1 MRFVPNPPDAAALMM
16 SARSFGNYDLPSA
29 LADLVDNSLKAR
41 ARAVYISCIRSDAG
55 VEVRIRDDGEGM
67 SVDALAAAMRPA
79 SANPE
84 HERSPDDLGRFGW
97 GLKSASFSQC
107 RKVTVVS
114 NDGGGASG
122 AEWDLDSI
130 DGWCMGLLDDAELAA
145 LADPLVING
154 AGTEVIW
161 RSCDRLSENG
171 TLGPEAFNAL
181 VVHARA
187 RLALLFH
194 RFLAGEVRGRPL
206 RIVLNGQPVAP
217 FDPFHRDNNATQAL
231 APEEVHLPDGS
242 MIAIRGYVLPHFS
255 KLALSDYDRL
265 GGEEGF
271 IRNQGFYVYR
281 AGRLIMNGTWF
292 RLVRH
297 GELSQLVRV
306 AIDIPNSLDAMWK
319 ITVDKA
325 DAQLPSVLRDRLRAL
340 VAGLRRGS
348 AEAFRSRGGRLS
360 TKGAVSVWS
369 KFARGG
375 RIRYYVNREHP
386 LVASLLDD
394 VDAERAR
401 AVAAA
406 ITLIEQQFPAVTI
419 GEDVVRAPDAM
430 SQGEFD
436 ARAFL
441 ETLDASLPS
450 LLAQAGTMKALGE
463 ALAVTEPWSA
473 HGALVRD
480 HLSKKG
486 WVDAIRE

>member
-1 MRFVPNPPDAAALMM
+1 MM

-29 LADLVDNSLKAR
+29 LADLIDNSITAGAR
-41 ARAVYISCIRSDAG
+41 NVHVTCIRLDSSI
-55 VEVRIRDDGEGM
+55 EVRTRDDGRGM
-67 SVDALAAAMRPA
+67 SADELSAAMRPA

-84 HERSPDDLGRFGW
+84 DERSPDDLGRFGW

-107 RKVTVVS
+107 RRLTVVS
-114 NDGGGASG
+114 NTGDGASG
-122 AEWDLDSI
+122 AEWDLDRME
-130 DGWCMGLLDDAELAA
+130 GWSMALLDEADLNDV
-145 LADPLVING
+145 ADPLLLS
-154 AGTEVIW
+154 APGTEVVW
-161 RSCDRLSENG
+161 RDCDRLSEG
-171 TLGPEAFNAL
+171 GSVGPEAFNAL

-231 APEEVHLPDGS
+231 APEEVHLPNGP
-242 MIAIRGYVLPHFS
+242 MISIQGYVLPHFS

-271 IRNQGFYVYR
+271 LRNQGFYVYR

-325 DAQLPSVLRDRLRAL
+325 DAQLPSLLRDRLRTL

-360 TKGAVSVWS
+360 TKGSIPVWS

-375 RIRYYVNREHP
+375 RIRYYVNRDHP

-394 VDAERAR
+394 EDAERGR
-401 AVAAA
+401 AAA
-406 ITLIEQQFPAVTI
+406 AAVTLIEQQFPAVTI
-419 GEDVVRAPDAM
+419 GEDIVRAPDAM

-441 ETLDASLPS
+441 ETLDASLPA
-450 LLAQAGTMKALGE
+450 LLAQAGTMKGLGE
-463 ALAVTEPWSA
+463 VLAVTEPWSA
-473 HGALVRD
+473 HRALVND
-480 HLSKKG
+480 HLTGKG
-486 WVDAIRE
+486 WVDAVRE

>member
-29 LADLVDNSLKAR
+29 LADLIDNSLKAQ
-41 ARAVYISCIRSDAG
+41 ARTVHISCLRWDAG
-55 VEVRIRDDGEGM
+55 VEVRIRDDGKGM
-67 SVDALAAAMRPA
+67 SANALSAAMRPA
-79 SANPE
+79 STNPE

-107 RKVTVVS
+107 RRVTVIS
-114 NDGGGASG
+114 NDGGGATG

-130 DGWCMGLLDDAELAA
+130 DGWCMGLLEEGEIAA
-145 LADPLVING
+145 LADPLVV
-154 AGTEVIW
+154 AASGTEVIW
-161 RSCDRLSENG
+161 RNCDRLSEDG
-171 TLGPEAFNAL
+171 ILSHEDFNAL

-187 RLALLFH
+187 RLGLLFH
-194 RFLAGEVRGRPL
+194 RYLAGEIRGRPL
-206 RIVLNGQPVAP
+206 RIVLNGQAIGA
-217 FDPFHRDNNATQAL
+217 FDPFHRENNATQSL
-231 APEEVHLPDGS
+231 APEEVHMPNGS
-242 MIAIRGYVLPHFS
+242 VIAIRGYVLPHFS

-281 AGRLIMNGTWF
+281 SGRLILNGTWF

-306 AIDIPNSLDAMWK
+306 AIDIPNSLDSMWK

-325 DAQLPSVLRDRLRAL
+325 DAQLPSLLRDRLRAL
-340 VAGLRRGS
+340 VAGLHRGS

-360 TKGAVSVWS
+360 TKGTVSVWS

-375 RIRYYVNREHP
+375 RIRYYVNRDHP
-386 LVASLLDD
+386 LLASLLGDS
-394 VDAERAR
+394 DAERGR
-401 AVAAA
+401 TFAAA

-419 GEDVVRAPDAM
+419 GEDVVRAPNAM
-430 SQGEFD
+430 GQGEFD

-450 LLAQAGTMKALGE
+450 LLAQSGSMKVLGE
-463 ALAVTEPWSA
+463 ALAGTEPWSA
-473 HGALVRD
+473 HVALVHD
-480 HLSKKG
+480 HLKRKG
-486 WVDAIRE
+486 WTDAV

>member
-1 MRFVPNPPDAAALMM
+1 VANPPDAAALMM
-16 SARSFGNYDLPSA
+16 SARSFGNYDLPGA
-29 LADLVDNSLKAR
+29 LADLVDNSIKAR
-41 ARAVYISCIRSDAG
+41 SRSVHISCVQSDTD
-55 VEVRIRDDGEGM
+55 VEVRVRDDGLGM
-67 SVDALAAAMRPA
+67 SAEELAAAMRPA

-84 HERSPDDLGRFGW
+84 DERSPDDLGRFGW

-107 RKVTVVS
+107 RRLTVIS
-114 NDGGGASG
+114 NAGDGASG
-122 AEWDLDSI
+122 AEWDLDCI
-130 DGWCMGLLDDAELAA
+130 DGWSMAILDEEDVRAV
-145 LADPLVING
+145 ADPAILAG
-154 AGTEVIW
+154 SGTEVIW
-161 RSCDRLSENG
+161 RNCDRLSELG
-171 TLGPEAFNAL
+171 TIGPATFNEL

-194 RFLAGEVRGRPL
+194 RFLASEVPGHPL
-206 RIVLNGQPVAP
+206 KMTLNGQTIAA

-242 MIAIRGYVLPHFS
+242 VIAIRGYVLPHFS
-255 KLALSDYDRL
+255 KLGLSDYDRL

-271 IRNQGFYVYR
+271 LRNQGFYVYR

-306 AIDIPNSLDAMWK
+306 AIDIPNSVDAMWK

-325 DAQLPSVLRDRLRAL
+325 DAQLPSILRDRLRAL
-340 VAGLRRGS
+340 VAGLRRAS

-375 RIRYYVNREHP
+375 RIRYYVNRDHP
-386 LVASLLDD
+386 LVASLLNDP
-394 VDAERAR
+394 DAERGR
-401 AVAAA
+401 AIAAA

-450 LLAQAGTMKALGE
+450 LLAQAGTMKGLGE
-463 ALAVTEPWSA
+463 ALASTEPWSA

-480 HLSKKG
+480 HLRKKG
-486 WVDAIRE
+486 WVDAVRE